1 MNFKT
6 KIILLFIA
14 LCFSWNLIA
23 QQKNKELYLD
33 ASQPIEKRIENLMS
47 QMTLKEKIAQMC
59 QYVGLEHMRDAEK
72 NITEEELLN
81 GHARGF
87 YKGLHSSGV
96 ERMVKNGEIGSF
108 LHVLTIEEANHLQ
121 RLAEKSP
128 LKIPLLIGIDA
139 IHGNGLVRGT
149 TIYPSPITMASTF
162 APDLIEQSSRQTALE
177 MRATGSHWAFTP
189 NIEIARDARWGRVGE
204 TFGEDPHLVSRMGV
218 ASVRGLQTDD
228 FTGTD
233 KVIAC
238 VKHLLGG
245 GVANNGTNA
254 APVELSEGEI
264 RNIYLKPF
272 KDAIDEVQ
280 PFTLMP
286 AHNELNGIPCH
297 ANKWLMTDIIRNEY
311 GFDGFIISDWMDM
324 EAISRRHRLAED
336 DRGAFLLSVDAGVDM
351 HMHGPAFAEDIL
363 ALVNDGKLSMERI
376 DWACRKI
383 LEAKFCLGLFENRY
397 VSKEDAENILFSKKH
412 QETALDIARRGIV
425 LLKNADNILPLKS
438 KEYKNILVTGPNA
451 NNQSIMGDWVFDQPA
466 ENVCT
471 ILKGIQEEATE
482 SKVNFVDVGWNLR
495 SLDKAKIEEAI
506 QTARKS
512 DLAIVVVGEDSFR
525 EHWKEKTCGENRD
538 RMDITLWGEQNYL
551 IEEIYKTG
559 VPTIVVL
566 VNGRPLATPWIAEN
580 IPAVIEAWEPGSM
593 GGKALAEILF
603 GKVNP
608 SGKLP
613 ITIPRH
619 VGQITTVYNHK
630 PSQYLHSFIDGDK
643 TPLYS
648 FGYGLSYTT
657 FEYNDLK
664 LSKSTIKSDQEVEV
678 SITVHNIGD
687 VKGEE
692 VVQLYIRDDYSLTT
706 RPVKELKRFERVLLD
721 KGQKTTLH
729 FTLNKYDFSY
739 YNVNSIYALE
749 PGTFTIMVGGSSIDK
764 DLKKIKLTIND

>member
-1 MNFKT
+1 MNFKI
-6 KIILLFIA
+6 KITLLLFA
-14 LCFSWNLIA
+14 LCMPWSLIA
-23 QQKNKELYLD
+23 KHNNKQLYLD
-33 ASQPIEKRIENLMS
+33 ASQSIEKRVDNLMS
-47 QMTLKEKIAQMC
+47 QMTLEDKIAQMC

-96 ERMVKNGEIGSF
+96 ERMVENGKIGSF

-121 RLAEKSP
+121 RLAEKSR

-162 APDLIEQSSRQTALE
+162 APDLIEESSRQTALE
-177 MRATGSHWAFTP
+177 MRVTGSHWAFTP

-204 TFGEDPHLVSRMGV
+204 TFGEDPYLVSRMGI
-218 ASVRGLQTDD
+218 ASVKGLQTDD

-272 KDAIDEVQ
+272 KDAIDEAK

-297 ANKWLMTDIIRNEY
+297 GNKWLMTDVIRNEY
-311 GFDGFIISDWMDM
+311 NFDGFIVSDWMDM

-336 DRGAFLLSVDAGVDM
+336 DKGAFLLSVDAGVDM
-351 HMHGPAFAEDIL
+351 HMHGPNFAEDVL
-363 ALVNDGKLSMERI
+363 TLVEEGKLSMERI
-376 DWACRKI
+376 ELACRKI
-383 LEAKFCLGLFENRY
+383 LEAKFRLGLFENRY
-397 VSKEDAENILFSKKH
+397 VTEEDAAKIVFSKEH
-412 QETALDIARRGIV
+412 QETALEIARRGIV
-425 LLKNADNILPLKS
+425 LLKNERNILPLKS

-451 NNQSIMGDWVFDQPA
+451 NNQSIMGDWVFDQPT
-466 ENVCT
+466 ENVYT
-471 ILKGIQEEATE
+471 ILKGLREEASE
-482 SKVNFVDVGWNLR
+482 SNVNFIDVGWNLR
-495 SLDKAKIEEAI
+495 SLDKQKIEEAI
-506 QTARKS
+506 QLAKKS
-512 DLAIVVVGEDSFR
+512 DLAIIVVGEDSFR

-551 IEEIYKTG
+551 IDEIHKTG

-566 VNGRPLATPWIAEN
+566 VNGRPLAIPWIVEN
-580 IPAVIEAWEPGSM
+580 IPTVIEAWEPGSM

-603 GKVNP
+603 GKINP

-619 VGQITTVYNHK
+619 VGQITTIYNHK
-630 PSQYLHSFIDGDK
+630 PSQYLHTFIDGAK

-657 FEYNDLK
+657 FEYSDLK
-664 LSKSTIKSDQEVEV
+664 LSKSVINPDEEVEV
-678 SITVHNIGD
+678 TITVRNTGNMP
-687 VKGEE
+687 GEE

-706 RPVKELKRFERVLLD
+706 RPVKELKRFERIMLD
-721 KGQKTTLH
+721 RGQHSTLH
-729 FTLNKYDFSY
+729 FKLNKNDFSY
-739 YNVNSIYALE
+739 YNADSTYLLE
-749 PGTFTIMVGGSSIDK
+749 PGTFTIKVGSSSMDK
-764 DLKKIKLTIND
+764 DLKKIKLTIK